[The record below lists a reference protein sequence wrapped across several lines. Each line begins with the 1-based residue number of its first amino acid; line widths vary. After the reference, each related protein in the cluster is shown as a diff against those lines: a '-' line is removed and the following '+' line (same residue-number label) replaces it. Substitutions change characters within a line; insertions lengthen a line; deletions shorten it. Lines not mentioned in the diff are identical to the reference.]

1 MDEDRGTGATTR
13 QMRAAP
19 HGALFVWVNNNL
31 SYPRNLASALGRT
44 DLRIVSPEGLQ
55 PSLYGHRFPTVV
67 IDHAARLN
75 SRQREIVQA
84 LLVYA
89 SETRIP

>member
-1 MDEDRGTGATTR
+1 MAEDRGTGATTR

-19 HGALFVWVNNNL
+19 QGALFVWVNSNL
-31 SYPRNLASALGRT
+31 SYPRNLAADIGRA

-55 PSLYGHRFPTVV
+55 PSLYGRRFPAVV

-75 SRQREIVQA
+75 SRQGEIVQA
-84 LLVYA
+84 LCVYA
-89 SETRIP
+89 NP